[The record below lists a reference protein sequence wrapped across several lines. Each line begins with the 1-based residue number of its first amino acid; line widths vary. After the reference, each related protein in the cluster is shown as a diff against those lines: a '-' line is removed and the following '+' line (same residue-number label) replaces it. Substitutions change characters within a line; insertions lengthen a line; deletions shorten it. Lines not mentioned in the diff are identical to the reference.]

1 MLDVLDSFDALADLQ
16 RNFQQSK
23 SALIRRKLRLYEEG
37 NMTKWGLSDNL
48 KEKP

>member
-1 MLDVLDSFDALADLQ
+1 MLDILDSFDALAELQ

-37 NMTKWGLSDNL
+37 NMAKWGMGENI